1 MKSVQ
6 KFILSTTLF
15 LLCVIA
21 GIHDI
26 HAEIM
31 EEHNASSASFY
42 QQQETPFEKT
52 MHFLYMSG
60 IADLPQP
67 PYSSEVSANT
77 LYKPLFSPTSD
88 SNNPYHT
95 AILDSTAAL
104 NRQQTHSSAG
114 IAYYIYTLRRILI

>member
-21 GIHDI
+21 GTHDI
-26 HAEIM
+26 HAETM
-31 EEHNASSASFY
+31 EHSSSSASFY

-52 MHFLYMSG
+52 MHFLYMNG

-77 LYKPLFSPTSD
+77 LYKPLFSPSSD
-88 SNNPYHT
+88 SNNLYHT
-95 AILDSTAAL
+95 AISDSAAAL
-104 NRQQTHSSAG
+104 NRQQTYSSAG